1 MADWTDIKHAAGD
14 TDYIVHLNTHVDRTE
29 AVATEIEAA
38 RDGDASLSDRL
49 GVLESGL
56 LSEIDDLD
64 AVTLKV
70 SGLTDNLSAGGHLI
84 SNLQDPQTDQDAATK
99 AYVNAVATAGG
110 SPGDIPITSL
120 GAGTLAAL
128 QLPQRDAAGTA
139 WQGLTFPTQPGNGG
153 KVLGTDGT
161 NLSWVVA
168 LTPADQD
175 KLARFSIGKM
185 YFFAT
190 A

>member
-1 MADWTDIKHAAGD
+1 MADWADIKHAAGD
-14 TDYIVHLNTHVDRTE
+14 TDYIAHLNTHVDRTQ
-29 AVATEIEAA
+29 ALATEIENA
-38 RDGDASLSDRL
+38 RSGDASLLDRL
-49 GVLESGL
+49 EMIQDAIAA
-56 LSEIDDLD
+56 EITDLD
-64 AVTLKV
+64 AVTVKV

-110 SPGDIPITSL
+110 SPSAIPITSL
-120 GAGTLAAL
+120 GGGTLTAL
-128 QLPQRDAAGTA
+128 QLPQRNAAGSA
-139 WQGLTFPTQPGNGG
+139 WQGLTFPAQASNGG

-161 NLSWVVA
+161 TLSWVVA
-168 LTPADQD
+168 LTAADQD